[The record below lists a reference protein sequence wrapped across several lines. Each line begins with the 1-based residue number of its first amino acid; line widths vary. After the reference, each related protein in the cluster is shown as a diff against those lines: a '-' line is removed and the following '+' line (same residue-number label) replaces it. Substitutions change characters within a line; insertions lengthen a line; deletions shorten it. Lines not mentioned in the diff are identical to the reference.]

1 LISAND
7 LSHDTGTRVAVV
19 ERRAGALGRCVESA
33 QRAGAARGL
42 LCTGGEGRGSW
53 RACCCCSGPGGGGI
67 GRMHFWTDGMPR
79 SENFLSGAV
88 GWFRVCV

>member
-1 LISAND
+1 MISAND

-42 LCTGGEGRGSW
+42 LCAGGEGGRELTRVLLLFRAW
-53 RACCCCSGPGGGGI
+53 R
-67 GRMHFWTDGMPR
+67 WWDR
-79 SENFLSGAV
+79 SDSFLD
-88 GWFRVCV
+88 